1 MLAIEPMRVP
11 TTTLALLAATGLVAS
26 PLSSCTQKSGS
37 SDTKDDAGKS
47 EKDCCKGKNECKGK
61 GGCKTGSHSCSGKNE
76 CKGKGGCSHR
86 DCD

>member
-1 MLAIEPMRVP
+1 MRVP
-11 TTTLALLAATGLVAS
+11 STTLALLAATGLVSA
-26 PLSSCTQKSGS
+26 PLSSCSKKDAPGGDSQK
-37 SDTKDDAGKS
+37 DAGKS

-76 CKGKGGCSHR
+76 CKGKGGCAHR